1 MEQGWWM
8 LPVPIGGRNFLP
20 FGEGSI
26 YYAWSDDLLHSTP
39 GPQDEPIMVPMVDTF
54 TSFQVGPPP
63 VVLDIGLILLVHN
76 APVKNEDGTVRYTRG
91 QLLYCWDR
99 PTEILAEV
107 TRPWLEPST
116 VEDTTGSSSSRG
128 GGSPIAGRATP
139 PSAW

>member
-26 YYAWSDDLLHSTP
+26 YYAWSDDLLYWTP
-39 GPQDEPIMVPMVDTF
+39 GPQDEPIMVPMMDTF
-54 TSFQVGPPP
+54 TSLQVGLAP
-63 VVLDIGLILLVHN
+63 VVLHNRLILLVHN
-76 APVKNEDGTVRYTRG
+76 GAVKNEDGTVRCTRG
-91 QLLYCWDR
+91 QLLFCRDR
-99 PTEILAEV
+99 PTEILAEL

-128 GGSPIAGRATP
+128 GGSPIAVRATP